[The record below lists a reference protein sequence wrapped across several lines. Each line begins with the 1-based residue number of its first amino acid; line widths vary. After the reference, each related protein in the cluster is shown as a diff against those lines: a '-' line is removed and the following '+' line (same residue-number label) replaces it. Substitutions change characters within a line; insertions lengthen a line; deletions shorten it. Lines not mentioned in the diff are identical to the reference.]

1 MNRIIGIAIAVVV
14 VGILGVITWTQLQ
27 GSDSSNNANYKNY
40 DVNTI
45 IEGNA
50 DNGNIADHVKG
61 NKDAKI
67 KIFEYAD
74 FQCSGCASVRT
85 EVDELAKKYKDDIAI
100 VQRSYVLPYH
110 TNGIPAAKAA
120 EAAGLQ
126 GYWNEY
132 GELLF
137 KNQNEWFSSDTAERT
152 ALFTEYFKKATNGK
166 GDIDKFL
173 ADSESQAVADK
184 VNFDIAMGKQAGEI
198 YYTPAFF
205 LDGEFIDWANNSE
218 GKAKI
223 INSDNKKFV
232 EFMSSIIDEKLGK

>member
-27 GSDSSNNANYKNY
+27 GSESANNANYKEY

-45 IEGNA
+45 IAGNA
-50 DNGNIADHVKG
+50 DNGNITDHVKG
-61 NKDAKI
+61 NKDADI
-67 KIFEYAD
+67 LIFEYAD
-74 FQCSGCASVRT
+74 YQCSGCASVRT
-85 EVDELAKKYKDDIAI
+85 KVDELVKKYKDDIAVI
-100 VQRSYVLPYH
+100 HRSYVLSYH
-110 TNGIPAAKAA
+110 NNGKAASQAA

-126 GYWNEY
+126 GYWDEY

-137 KNQNEWFSSDTAERT
+137 KNQNEWFSSDVAERT
-152 ALFTEYFKKATNGK
+152 AFFTDYFKKVTNDK

-173 ADSESQAVADK
+173 ADSDSQATADK
-184 VNFDIAMGKQAGEI
+184 VNFDIAMGKRVGEI

-205 LDGEFIDWANNSE
+205 IDGEFIDWANNSD

-223 INSDNKKFV
+223 INSEKKDFV
-232 EFMSSIIDEKLGK
+232 EFMSEIIDEKLGK